1 MFVPPLARLG
11 SIDVLR
17 LWGSATDAA
26 IKATMVMEDAGETN
40 AGFQP
45 YRVWVCEDVLRPDGR
60 HGTSLLFWECRRHLW
75 RQESHPGGV
84 EVGGGAGEGVAPP
97 GQGAPQLLGG
107 RGGDR
112 AGRVTQHR
120 HRESH
125 QREGGQ
131 AVQALQEESLLRV
144 QDERAAGQRQRQRQ
158 EQARGEQ
165 DV

>member
-107 RGGDR
+107 RQNGPC
-112 AGRVTQHR
+112 ATTSTPRVSSVRRRPSCTSTTR
-120 HRESH
+120 RISATCT
-125 QREGGQ
+125 R
-131 AVQALQEESLLRV
+131 
-144 QDERAAGQRQRQRQ
+144 
-158 EQARGEQ
+158 
-165 DV
+165 

>member
-1 MFVPPLARLG
+1 M
-11 SIDVLR
+11 D
-17 LWGSATDAA
+17 
-26 IKATMVMEDAGETN
+26 
-40 AGFQP
+40 
-45 YRVWVCEDVLRPDGR
+45 
-60 HGTSLLFWECRRHLW
+60 
-75 RQESHPGGV
+75 
-84 EVGGGAGEGVAPP
+84 
-97 GQGAPQLLGG
+97 
-107 RGGDR
+107 
-112 AGRVTQHR
+112 RVTQHR